1 MADTPAYITYACA
14 HTNVLIRELI
24 DARKRGV
31 KVEVILEMKEGLGSG
46 LNIDIQGQNK
56 GLASRW
62 RGLENISIALSG

>member
-1 MADTPAYITYACA
+1 
-14 HTNVLIRELI
+14 LI

-46 LNIDIQGQNK
+46 LNIDIQEQNK